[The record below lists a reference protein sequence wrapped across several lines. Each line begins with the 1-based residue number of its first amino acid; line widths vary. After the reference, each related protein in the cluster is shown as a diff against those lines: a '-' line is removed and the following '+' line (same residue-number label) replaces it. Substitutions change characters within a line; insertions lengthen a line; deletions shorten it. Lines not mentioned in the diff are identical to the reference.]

1 MSSHQALA
9 HVSELLEVKQA
20 EVEKALC
27 HRVIA
32 ARGEVMEKGHTVSE
46 AVFGRDALA
55 KVYVFILKLRNHATP
70 FEPGCFRR
78 RSMRDCSRG

>member
-1 MSSHQALA
+1 MEFREDGDQTKVSSTQALA

-20 EVEKALC
+20 ELSKALC

-46 AVFGRDALA
+46 AVFGRDAFA
-55 KVYVFILKLRNHATP
+55 KVLYFP
-70 FEPGCFRR
+70 
-78 RSMRDCSRG
+78 